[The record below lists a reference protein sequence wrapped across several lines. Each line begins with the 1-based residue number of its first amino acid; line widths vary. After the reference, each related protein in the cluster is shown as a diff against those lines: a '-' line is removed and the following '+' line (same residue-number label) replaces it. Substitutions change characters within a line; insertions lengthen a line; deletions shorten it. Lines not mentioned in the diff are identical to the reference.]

1 MTLTN
6 LVDNYGLNHLIS
18 DLTRVMLVY
27 YIILY
32 YIILYY
38 IILYY
43 IILYYIIL
51 YYIILYYIILYYII
65 LYYIVLY
72 CIVLHCSNIVN
83 RTYIVRAACTN
94 SRPSIDTSDG
104 KWGSVG
110 WVAILNSAAIGSKSD
125 HGGLVVSISTTVQPI
140 LLKHNR

>member
-18 DLTRVMLVY
+18 DLTRVMLV
-27 YIILY
+27 
-32 YIILYY
+32 
-38 IILYY
+38 YY

-104 KWGSVG
+104 K
-110 WVAILNSAAIGSKSD
+110 
-125 HGGLVVSISTTVQPI
+125 
-140 LLKHNR
+140 